1 MLECSSY
8 LEPHRLKQKAA
19 GKSVV
24 MVPLIIY
31 SDDTSGNKSK
41 KWHLLNSWSVLLAGL
56 PRMMNS
62 QLTNIHFL
70 SCSDQL
76 NLLKMA
82 V

>member
-1 MLECSSY
+1 MQECSGY

-41 KWHLLNSWSVLLAGL
+41 KVAPFEQLECIAGRTTTHDEQSTDKHSFFILL
-56 PRMMNS
+56 
-62 QLTNIHFL
+62 
-70 SCSDQL
+70 
-76 NLLKMA
+76 
-82 V
+82 